1 MEALTPDE
9 ATFAAELLQ
18 RAYQDL
24 REEIYKTDNSD
35 FRAGLK
41 ERKQMLESIIQKL
54 TGQPAASG

>member
-1 MEALTPDE
+1 MEALTSDE
-9 ATFAAELLQ
+9 ATLAAELLQ

-41 ERKQMLESIIQKL
+41 ERKQVLEGIIEKL
-54 TGQPAASG
+54 TGRPVATG